1 MWGSKHDNAQIK
13 SSSALNLLLD
23 FFFMAARVPVFE
35 VHLAKRKPTQF
46 QYQAIARQK
55 FFRGP
60 QVEKPLYTQTLIS
73 WCLHFDN

>member
-1 MWGSKHDNAQIK
+1 
-13 SSSALNLLLD
+13 
-23 FFFMAARVPVFE
+23 MAARVPVFE